1 MPRWPANTHRLPW
14 LAPAP
19 QLLCNVRDAARGAGH
34 GPGLSGGERC
44 LPLPRPHLLEPR
56 PVSSKPPAGL
66 LWACQHGGPAGSR
79 SQSAKPSPPPRCS
92 HLPPCWHAHGMPM
105 PTCHQQC
112 HACNLKAEKGTVS
125 AAPPRPIQTNVND
138 GPRPMEHSSRKAH
151 ERLIRKLLRLQR
163 RQARRGGR
171 GRARATGGWSLGS
184 DACR

>member
-1 MPRWPANTHRLPW
+1 MLRWPIDTQRPPW

-19 QLLCNVRDAARGAGH
+19 QLLCDVRDAARGAGH

-44 LPLPRPHLLEPR
+44 LPLPCPQLPEPS
-56 PVSSKPPAGL
+56 PMLPQPPSGL
-66 LWACQHGGPAGSR
+66 PWAYQYGGPAGSR

-92 HLPPCWHAHGMPM
+92 HLPPCWHARGMRM

-151 ERLIRKLLRLQR
+151 ERLIRKLLRLQS
-163 RQARRGGR
+163 RQAGR
-171 GRARATGGWSLGS
+171 SGEGRSQGRVVAGK
-184 DACR
+184 